1 MITIRPARADDDFS
15 ALAQLYLTAW
25 QTSYQDMLPADF
37 LNQLTVDQYHPEANW
52 QHLFVAVNEQDQF
65 VGVCSYGPSRRQR
78 FAGYGEI
85 NSIYLLPT
93 QQRQGIGQRLMHA
106 ALGTLRANGFDRI
119 VLWVLTDNQAA
130 QHFYWHVGFRPTTV
144 TMNQGPLNETAFVWL
159 ADEPSGDNGE

>member
-25 QTSYQDMLPADF
+25 QTSYQDMLPAGF
-37 LNQLTVDQYHPEANW
+37 LNQLTVAQWHPEQHW

-78 FAGYGEI
+78 FASYGEI

-93 QQRQGIGQRLMHA
+93 Q
-106 ALGTLRANGFDRI
+106 
-119 VLWVLTDNQAA
+119 
-130 QHFYWHVGFRPTTV
+130 
-144 TMNQGPLNETAFVWL
+144 
-159 ADEPSGDNGE
+159 